1 MPKVHVLQTNFTAGE
16 FSPKLMGRVDIA
28 KYPNAAKQ
36 MRNAL
41 PLVHG
46 GVVRRFGTRFI
57 GEVHDSSKKTKLIS
71 YSTSQD
77 DSFTLELSEDTAS
90 AGIIRAWKDDAIVN
104 APVSWLTQN
113 LTIFPPYMGSVPAAT
128 QYGYLYTGTV
138 TTPGQWAVGY
148 RPTSVRIRIVALEI
162 KSVTLDV
169 IDHGI
174 NLIGTSTFNTING
187 TLDVNISLTFA
198 SDDIRYI
205 QFFKGVSTQAMQIA
219 EIEFTGGQL
228 PAQAVATPWGTDMLD
243 RIRHIQDGSNM
254 TVVMNEVEPTLV
266 GVNPGNFAIYARAM
280 SLSPPWFEEGGE
292 SYTYI
297 TLASK
302 GVGTGVPMTAL
313 SASFINADVGRYIWE
328 ADGTGIA
335 KVTAFTSTTQVTVEI
350 TQEFSSNLVNRIIK
364 QDSPKATCTPSA
376 VGPVGASI
384 TLTLG
389 SAGWTTKAI
398 GSYVVIN
405 GGLCEVTSFTSSTS
419 VTARVLQV
427 LDNTT
432 AAPSGAWTQEF
443 PVWYDHPSETP
454 AKVYPGAIA
463 KHEQRLVFANTV
475 YDRQGVWGSESGVS
489 VGFTKGA
496 EDGAAYA
503 FSIASEVINPIEHLV
518 SLATSLVALSFSGE
532 FSIKGGVEKPITPTN
547 VQVRQQSTNGCS
559 GVRPV
564 RIGDEVMF
572 SQRAGRKVL
581 SLGYRIERDSF
592 VSSDMSLLAEHITD
606 GGIVD
611 MAYAQEP
618 YSLLACVLGN
628 GLVAIMSYDAA
639 QDVQAWS
646 LHDFGGIVESICS
659 VPAGEE
665 DHLVMVVK
673 RTIDGADVRYVE
685 RLDYARKL
693 DSSVTGTS
701 GSPTSAWSGFDH
713 LEGETV
719 DVIADGVYVGQK
731 TVSAGGITLDA
742 AASSVEVGLP
752 YTATVQ
758 LMPIELQFNNTAQG
772 RKVRTGKAYI
782 KFLESIGGTVDSKP
796 ITTDTWTTPFTGD
809 KEINLLGWDLNGGDI
824 TLEQS
829 EPQPWH
835 VLCVT
840 REVTIND

>member
-46 GVVRRFGTRFI
+46 GVVRRFGTRFM

-77 DSFTLELSEDTAS
+77 DAFTLELSEDSAS

-104 APVSWLTQN
+104 APIVWLTQGFTGYPGYVGN
-113 LTIFPPYMGSVPAAT
+113 LPAAT
-128 QYGYLYTGTV
+128 TNGYLYSGTT
-138 TTPGQWAVGY
+138 TTPGPWAVGY
-148 RPTSVRIRIVALEI
+148 RPTSVRIGVSAGEV
-162 KSVTLDV
+162 KSVTLYV
-169 IDHGI
+169 VDHGI
-174 NLIGTSTFNTING
+174 STVGTSTFNTING
-187 TLDVNISLTFA
+187 ILYVDIALTWG
-198 SDDIRYI
+198 SDDLRYI
-205 QFFKGVSTQAMQIA
+205 QFAKGVSTGSMNIVSV
-219 EIEFTGGQL
+219 EFTGGQL
-228 PAQAVATPWGTDMLD
+228 PAQAVATPWGTGMLD
-243 RIRHIQDGSNM
+243 RIRHIQDGANM
-254 TVVMNEVEPTLV
+254 TVVLNEVEPTLV
-266 GVNPGNFAIYARAM
+266 GVNPSNFAIYARAM

-292 SYTYI
+292 TYTNI
-297 TLASK
+297 TIASK
-302 GVGTGVPMTAL
+302 GVGTGVTMTAV

-376 VGPVGASI
+376 VGPIGATI

-389 SAGWTTKAI
+389 TAGWTSKAV

-405 GGLCEVTSFTSSTS
+405 GGLAEITAYTSSTVVS
-419 VTARVLQV
+419 ARVLQV

-432 AAPSGAWTQEF
+432 AAQSGAWTQEF
-443 PVWYDHPSETP
+443 PIWYYHPSETP

-475 YDRQGVWGSESGVS
+475 YDKQGVWGSEAGVS

-496 EDGAAYA
+496 EDDAAYA

-559 GVRPV
+559 SVRPI
-564 RIGDEVMF
+564 RIGDEVVF

-581 SLGYRIERDSF
+581 SLGYKIERDSF
-592 VSSDMSLLAEHITD
+592 VSNDITLLAEHITY
-606 GGIVD
+606 GGVVD

-685 RLDYARKL
+685 RMDYARKL
-693 DSSVTGTS
+693 DCSVTGTA
-701 GSPTSAWSGFDH
+701 GSPTTSWSGFDH

-731 TVSAGGITLDA
+731 TVSSGGITLDT
-742 AASSVEVGLP
+742 AASAIEVGLP

-758 LMPIELQFNNTAQG
+758 LLPIELQFNNTAQG

-782 KFLESIGGTVDSKP
+782 KFLESIGGQVDGKP
-796 ITTDTWTTPFTGD
+796 IETAAWTTAFTGD

-824 TLEQS
+824 TLEQP